1 MGVKKVKRW
10 IKHNVGWV
18 VLKMIIALINILPLR
33 IMYGLANG
41 LAGLAWILRV
51 RRQIVFNNLNRA
63 FGREKDPQEIR
74 AIARETYRNIAKNI
88 CELLRVFKFSQAEID
103 KMFTIQGR
111 EYLDAA
117 LARGQGVIGL
127 SAHLGN
133 FPLMGAKL
141 VQEGYPCASF
151 IHGANEARVVR
162 LFFDIGHRLGI
173 NLIPVSPSH
182 ASVRQSLKW
191 LRENKV
197 LCIQADRNSP
207 QGVFVDF
214 FGYPVATPIGPV
226 VLAKRTGATV
236 LPMFVVR
243 EVNNKKALPQSG
255 KNLVNRASLVEG
267 ASEARPHNKKALPQ
281 SGKNLVIQASLVEG
295 ASEAR
300 PHNKHRIIFGPPVEL
315 EVTGNK
321 EKDILVN
328 SAKFTKIIESYIRR
342 YPEQWLWT
350 YKRWKTKPKKQ
361 GEQGAVNSK

>member
-1 MGVKKVKRW
+1 MKKVKRW
-10 IKHNVGWV
+10 LKHNAGWV
-18 VLKMIIALINILPLR
+18 TLNIVIALVNILPLR
-33 IMYGLANG
+33 MIYGLANV

-51 RRQIVFNNLNRA
+51 RRHIVFNNLNRA
-63 FGREKDPQEIR
+63 FGREKDFHEIR
-74 AIARETYRNIAKNI
+74 AIAREAYRNIAKNI
-88 CELLRVFKFSQAEID
+88 CELLRIFKFTPTEID

-141 VQEGYPCASF
+141 IQEGYSCTSF
-151 IHGANEARVVR
+151 IYGASDTRVAR
-162 LFFDIGHRLGI
+162 LFFAMGRYLGFS
-173 NLIPVSPSH
+173 LIPASPSH

-214 FGYPVATPIGPV
+214 FGYPAATPIGPV

-243 EVNNKKALPQSG
+243 EVNNKEALPQSD
-255 KNLVNRASLVEG
+255 KNLVTRASLVEG
-267 ASEARPHNKKALPQ
+267 ASKARP
-281 SGKNLVIQASLVEG
+281 
-295 ASEAR
+295 R
-300 PHNKHRIIFGPPVEL
+300 NKHRIIFGPPVKL

-350 YKRWKTKPKKQ
+350 YRRWKTVPPKEKLRKL
-361 GEQGAVNSK
+361 G

>member
-1 MGVKKVKRW
+1 MKRVKRW
-10 IKHNVGWV
+10 LKHNVGWV
-18 VLKMIIALINILPLR
+18 TLKIVIALINILSLR
-33 IMYGLANG
+33 MMYGLANG

-63 FGREKDPQEIR
+63 FGKEKDPHEIR
-74 AIARETYRNIAKNI
+74 AIAREAYRNIAKNI
-88 CELLRVFKFSQAEID
+88 CELLRVFKFSQEEIN
-103 KMFTIQGR
+103 KMFTPLEVSRHRPTPTRGLRPVGRRLPPMNMGGLLMGFTIQGR

-117 LARGQGVIGL
+117 LARGKGAIGL

-151 IHGANEARVVR
+151 IYGASEARVVK
-162 LFFDIGHRLGI
+162 LFFDIGRHLGI
-173 NLIPVSPSH
+173 SLIPTSPSY

-191 LRENKV
+191 LRENK
-197 LCIQADRNSP
+197 LLSIQADRDTP

-214 FGYPVATPIGPV
+214 FGYPAATPIGPV

-243 EVNNKKALPQSG
+243 EMNN
-255 KNLVNRASLVEG
+255 R
-267 ASEARPHNKKALPQ
+267 
-281 SGKNLVIQASLVEG
+281 
-295 ASEAR
+295 
-300 PHNKHRIIFGPPVEL
+300 HRIIFGPPVEL

-328 SAKFTKIIESYIRR
+328 SAKFTKIIESYVRK

-350 YKRWKTKPKKQ
+350 YRRWKTVPEKQ
-361 GEQGAVNSK
+361 GEQG

>member
-1 MGVKKVKRW
+1 MKKAKRW
-10 IKHNVGWV
+10 LKHNVGWA
-18 VLKMIIALINILPLR
+18 VLKIVIILINILPLK

-41 LAGLAWILRV
+41 MAGLAWILRV

-63 FGREKDPQEIR
+63 FGREKNPREIR
-74 AIARETYRNIAKNI
+74 AIAREAYRNIAKSI
-88 CELLRVFKFSQAEID
+88 CEILRAFKFSQVEID
-103 KMFTIQGR
+103 KIFTPLEVSRHRPTPTGGLRPVGRRLPPMNMGGLLTEFTIQGR

-117 LARGQGVIGL
+117 LARGKGVIGL

-141 VQEGYPCASF
+141 AQEGYSCASF
-151 IHGANEARVVR
+151 IYGANEARAVR
-162 LFFDIGHRLGI
+162 LFFDIGRRLGI
-173 NLIPVSPSH
+173 SLIPTSPSYV
-182 ASVRQSLKW
+182 SVRKSLKW

-214 FGYPVATPIGPV
+214 FGYPAATPIGPV

-243 EVNNKKALPQSG
+243 EMNS
-255 KNLVNRASLVEG
+255 
-267 ASEARPHNKKALPQ
+267 
-281 SGKNLVIQASLVEG
+281 
-295 ASEAR
+295 
-300 PHNKHRIIFGPPVEL
+300 KHRIIFGPPVEL

-328 SAKFTKIIESYIRR
+328 SAKFTKIIESYVRK

-350 YKRWKTKPKKQ
+350 YKRWKTIPQRTQRK
-361 GEQGAVNSK
+361 

>member
-1 MGVKKVKRW
+1 MKKVKRW

-18 VLKMIIALINILPLR
+18 VLKISIVLINILPLK

-41 LAGLAWILRV
+41 LAGLAWILGV

-74 AIARETYRNIAKNI
+74 AIAREAYRNIAKNI
-88 CELLRVFKFSQAEID
+88 CELLRVFKFSRAEID
-103 KMFTIQGR
+103 KIFTIQGR

-117 LARGQGVIGL
+117 LARGKGVIGL

-141 VQEGYPCASF
+141 IQEGYSCTSF
-151 IHGANEARVVR
+151 IYGASDARVVR
-162 LFFDIGHRLGI
+162 LFFAIGHHLGFS
-173 NLIPVSPSH
+173 LIPTSPSY

-214 FGYPVATPIGPV
+214 FGYPAATPIGPV

-236 LPMFVVR
+236 LPMFVIR
-243 EVNNKKALPQSG
+243 EMNNKEALPQSG

-267 ASEARPHNKKALPQ
+267 ASEARPR
-281 SGKNLVIQASLVEG
+281 S
-295 ASEAR
+295 
-300 PHNKHRIIFGPPVEL
+300 KHRIIFGPPVEL
-315 EVTGNK
+315 EITGNK

-328 SAKFTKIIESYIRR
+328 SAKFTKIIESYVRK

-350 YKRWKTKPKKQ
+350 YRRWKTVPQRTQK
-361 GEQGAVNSK
+361 

>member
-18 VLKMIIALINILPLR
+18 MLKIAIALINILPLK
-33 IMYGLANG
+33 IMYGLANS

-74 AIARETYRNIAKNI
+74 AIAREAYRNIAKNI
-88 CELLRVFKFSQAEID
+88 CELLRTFKFTQTEID
-103 KMFTIQGR
+103 KIFTIQGR

-117 LARGQGVIGL
+117 LARGKGVIGL

-151 IHGANEARVVR
+151 IYGTNEARVVK
-162 LFFDIGHRLGI
+162 LFFDIGHHLGI
-173 NLIPVSPSH
+173 SLIPTSPSH
-182 ASVRQSLKW
+182 ASVRKSLKW

-214 FGYPVATPIGPV
+214 FGYSAATPIGPV

-243 EVNNKKALPQSG
+243 EMTS
-255 KNLVNRASLVEG
+255 
-267 ASEARPHNKKALPQ
+267 
-281 SGKNLVIQASLVEG
+281 
-295 ASEAR
+295 
-300 PHNKHRIIFGPPVEL
+300 KHRIIFGPPVEL

-328 SAKFTKIIESYIRR
+328 SAKFTKIIESYVKK
-342 YPEQWLWT
+342 YPEQWLWA
-350 YKRWKTKPKKQ
+350 YRRWKTKPTKEQ
-361 GEQGAVNSK
+361 GEQEE

>member
-1 MGVKKVKRW
+1 MKKVKRW
-10 IKHNVGWV
+10 LKHNIGWV
-18 VLKMIIALINILPLR
+18 MLKIAIVLINILPLK
-33 IMYGLANG
+33 IMYGLANS

-63 FGREKDPQEIR
+63 FGKEKEPHEIR

-111 EYLDAA
+111 EYFDTA
-117 LARGQGVIGL
+117 LARGKGVIGL
-127 SAHLGN
+127 SGHLGN

-141 VQEGYPCASF
+141 VQEGYPGASF
-151 IHGANEARVVR
+151 IYGANEARAVK
-162 LFFDIGHRLGI
+162 LFFDMGRHLGI
-173 NLIPVSPSH
+173 KLIPTSPSH
-182 ASVRQSLKW
+182 TSVRQSLKW
-191 LRENKV
+191 LRENKL
-197 LCIQADRNSP
+197 LCIQADRDSP

-214 FGYPVATPIGPV
+214 FGYPAATAIGPV

-243 EVNNKKALPQSG
+243 EMNN
-255 KNLVNRASLVEG
+255 R
-267 ASEARPHNKKALPQ
+267 
-281 SGKNLVIQASLVEG
+281 
-295 ASEAR
+295 
-300 PHNKHRIIFGPPVEL
+300 HRIIFGPPVEL

-328 SAKFTKIIESYIRR
+328 SAKFTKIIESYVRR

-350 YKRWKTKPKKQ
+350 YRRWKTVPQRTQK
-361 GEQGAVNSK
+361 

>member
-1 MGVKKVKRW
+1 MKKVKRW

-18 VLKMIIALINILPLR
+18 TLKIVIALINILPLK

-63 FGREKDPQEIR
+63 FGREKKPQEIR
-74 AIARETYRNIAKNI
+74 AIARGAYRNIAKNI

-103 KMFTIQGR
+103 KMFTIQGKQ
-111 EYLDAA
+111 YLDTA
-117 LARGQGVIGL
+117 LARGKGIIGL
-127 SAHLGN
+127 SGHLGN

-151 IHGANEARVVR
+151 IYGASEARVVK
-162 LFFDIGHRLGI
+162 LFFDIGHRLRV
-173 NLIPVSPSH
+173 NLIPTSPSH
-182 ASVRQSLKW
+182 ASTRQALKW
-191 LRENKV
+191 LRENKL

-214 FGYPVATPIGPV
+214 FGYPAATPIGPI

-243 EVNNKKALPQSG
+243 ETND
-255 KNLVNRASLVEG
+255 
-267 ASEARPHNKKALPQ
+267 
-281 SGKNLVIQASLVEG
+281 
-295 ASEAR
+295 
-300 PHNKHRIIFGPPVEL
+300 KHRIIFGPPVKL
-315 EVTGNK
+315 EITGNEK
-321 EKDILVN
+321 KDILVN
-328 SAKFTKIIESYIRR
+328 SAKFTKIIESYVRK

-350 YKRWKTKPKKQ
+350 YRRWKTVPQRTQK
-361 GEQGAVNSK
+361 